1 VDDITFKSGVTI
13 PVELVFPASKK
24 KQQDLLPV
32 RTKKDCVLAIAE
44 IKLSS
49 EGDDEISIDVQI
61 CSNSETKF
69 RGKSAVVADTTM
81 SMKTGLPSI
90 MKADKELLSE
100 YFVELSKHLYISHQT
115 VTGALALLV
124 SSGSSS
130 SAP

>member
-24 KQQDLLPV
+24 KQQDLFPV

-44 IKLSS
+44 IKLS

-115 VTGALALLV
+115 VTGAITLLV

-130 SAP
+130 S